1 MIAAA
6 LVSHG
11 QELAGI
17 PPREL
22 LASVGMIATT
32 TAAAIVRALILRRQS
47 SSS

>member
-11 QELAGI
+11 LELAGI

-22 LASVGMIATT
+22 LASAGMICTT
-32 TAAAIVRALILRRQS
+32 PAAAIVRAAILRRS
-47 SSS
+47 SSR